1 MTKTPLLLTL
11 TLAPIMASEQIQID
25 RPSRVDRAKDYL
37 SEVFDKE
44 KRAERKAAWQESIG
58 IAHPIKER
66 LEKEVA
72 DMGYVGDYKEHVL
85 LDIMSGLP
93 EESSTYEPMMMSAM
107 QNFTDPSER
116 IDDVYSKI
124 KPLMA
129 AKLDLYKSSM
139 TRARKRRRETKKSR
153 IKEFFQTWFDPST
166 SRDVEEMAYLMAAKE
181 TSTLRKV
188 GATIVNVLEHSTLS
202 LFKGALSLA
211 DSTYRDEIKQKG
223 ITRTCSRA
231 ILRSGSPSVSAI
243 GTIVSVCGALMS
255 GGGLAVMKALGST
268 SVATPFLALASPV
281 LAVASAGVASFIG
294 GYHFAAWLGLPK
306 PWRYGCGGLF
316 SLIAVIVGL
325 LIWGALKKGER
336 KKKRKRRNRWRHDD

>member
-11 TLAPIMASEQIQID
+11 TLAPLLASEQLQIE
-25 RPSRVDRAKDYL
+25 RPSRVDSAKDYL
-37 SEVFDKE
+37 AEVWNKD
-44 KRAERKAAWQESIG
+44 KRAERKAAYKASRG
-58 IAHPIKER
+58 IANPLKER
-66 LEKEVA
+66 IEKEVVG
-72 DMGYVGDYKEHVL
+72 MGYVGDYKERVL

-93 EESSTYEPMMMSAM
+93 EESSTYEPMMLSAM
-107 QNFTDPSER
+107 KNFTDPKER
-116 IDDVYSKI
+116 LDDVYSQI

-129 AKLDLYKSSM
+129 TKIDLYKSSM

-153 IKEFFQTWFDPST
+153 IKEFFQTLFDPST

-181 TSTLRKV
+181 QSPWRRICSSV
-188 GATIVNVLEHSTLS
+188 VNFFEHASVSLLKGVRS
-202 LFKGALSLA
+202 LF
-211 DSTYRDEIKQKG
+211 DSTYRDEIKEKG

-268 SVATPFLALASPV
+268 SVATPFLALATPF
-281 LAVASAGVASFIG
+281 LAVVSAGVAAFIG

-325 LIWGALKKGER
+325 LIWGALKVGER